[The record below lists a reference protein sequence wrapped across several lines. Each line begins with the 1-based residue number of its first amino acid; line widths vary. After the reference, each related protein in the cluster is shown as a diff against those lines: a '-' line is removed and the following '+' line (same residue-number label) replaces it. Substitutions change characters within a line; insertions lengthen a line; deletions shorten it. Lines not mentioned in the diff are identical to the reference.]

1 MPLPPPHALLGATL
15 RRAAR
20 RYRVPA
26 ISRIPVDDA
35 MPATALAVAI
45 EQARLS
51 LVAGTAPPPALK
63 QAFLDALA
71 RLIRDALRE
80 SDGDPVFQAMLLRHR
95 LAPVREYASLSAAAA
110 QDRREIIGAV
120 NAIAHPAKL
129 ERMPAGPA
137 RDAMAALQAAA
148 ASESWAALPEAARL
162 LSSAPADAQSNGAPA
177 SAALGR
183 LLDNPALQRL
193 QRLDVLSADADVRRY
208 RALWD
213 QQGPRPGSATA
224 YAQGNASR
232 QRGAAVE
239 ALALQALEALARRL
253 NEAQDAQD
261 AALYRAVSSMRVP
274 PSIPANAERAK
285 SEWDGALLRRA
296 AGDDAAPAWD
306 LCLLLEAKASADA
319 VATDFPRLQRGLR
332 LLAHAEPGV
341 RYAFSTRQG
350 VCSLR
355 GESLRAL
362 PADGP
367 ELETIVLYFC
377 DGPAEAIPRLLSAA
391 SRMQL
396 LSAQPSLEFAGRLA
410 QGLDAAAQTLEPV
423 WHLLLESAQ
432 WSGVLQQYPTLCQAR
447 ELMVHPDDLM
457 AAIDDGAP

>member
-35 MPATALAVAI
+35 PPATALAVAI

-51 LVAGTAPPPALK
+51 LVSGSAPPDTLK
-63 QAFLDALA
+63 QTFLDALA
-71 RLIRDALRE
+71 RLIRDALSE

-110 QDRREIIGAV
+110 QDRREIIAAA
-120 NAIAHPAKL
+120 NAIAHPAKV

-137 RDAMAALQAAA
+137 RDAMAALQTAS
-148 ASESWAALPEAARL
+148 ASEAWTALPDAARL
-162 LSSAPADAQSNGAPA
+162 LLSLPADPQANGTPS
-177 SAALGR
+177 SAALDR
-183 LLDNPALQRL
+183 LLGNPALARL
-193 QRLDVLSADADVRRY
+193 QRLDALLADADVRRY

-239 ALALQALEALARRL
+239 ALALQALEALARSL
-253 NEAQDAQD
+253 NDAQD
-261 AALYRAVSSMRVP
+261 ETIYRAVSSMRVP
-274 PSIPANAERAK
+274 PSIPANADRAK

-296 AGDDAAPAWD
+296 AGDDPTPAWD

-350 VCSLR
+350 VCPLR

-367 ELETIVLYFC
+367 ELETTVLYFC
-377 DGPAEAIPRLLSAA
+377 DGPADAIPRLLSAA

-432 WSGVLQQYPTLCQAR
+432 WTSVLQQYPTLCQAR

-457 AAIDDGAP
+457 AAIKLRP